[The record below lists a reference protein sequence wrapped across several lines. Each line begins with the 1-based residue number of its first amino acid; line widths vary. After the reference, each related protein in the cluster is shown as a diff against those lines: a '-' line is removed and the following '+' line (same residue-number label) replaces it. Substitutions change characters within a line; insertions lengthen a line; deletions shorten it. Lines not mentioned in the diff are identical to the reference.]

1 MKMSILLIWSHQ
13 MTSKRLQVTHS
24 DHKTSHFYHDF
35 LFFVMLS
42 RLHISDLS
50 LETKDDL
57 KWPILH
63 HNEKISLWGMH
74 YAFWE
79 AESIALFRLE
89 MESPKHLKWH
99 DTDHKTLL
107 TFWHVLCLSCVFREA
122 ELIALWDLTSL
133 RHQMTTKWP
142 QVTTTDLKIIYF
154 FNKYRFWP
162 CDILF

>member
-63 HNEKISLWGMH
+63 HNEQISLWGMQ

-89 MESPKHLKWH
+89 MESPKHLK
-99 DTDHKTLL
+99 
-107 TFWHVLCLSCVFREA
+107 
-122 ELIALWDLTSL
+122 LTSSDMIL
-133 RHQMTTKWP
+133 TTKH
-142 QVTTTDLKIIYF
+142 YS
-154 FNKYRFWP
+154 
-162 CDILF
+162 LFGMYYVFHVFLGKLSWLRYEIWLV